1 MDVRAGISDKPES
14 DEQQYNLMRSLLAQY
29 GQLDDVPV
37 NPVRSTDSGSG
48 GIVVSPLTLINSSY
62 WLTCVLQVLTGAT
75 GALGAHILAELVA
88 RTKLHII
95 ALVRASNDE
104 DATQRLLANLKDRK
118 LDAIDNTRYSAAA
131 STLSEELLGVSKA
144 LYEKLLAESVL
155 IIHVCHLIVRPP
167 RCN

>member
-1 MDVRAGISDKPES
+1 MNVRAGISDKPES

-37 NPVRSTDSGSG
+37 NPVRSTNSGSG
-48 GIVVSPLTLINSSY
+48 GIVVSPLTLNKSSY
-62 WLTCVLQVLTGAT
+62 WLTCLPQVLTGTT

-88 RTKLHII
+88 RTRLHVI
-95 ALVRASNDE
+95 ALVRATDDE
-104 DATQRLLANLKDRK
+104 DATQRLSENLRDRK
-118 LDAIDNTRYSAAA
+118 LDTMDNIRYSAVA
-131 STLSEELLGVSKA
+131 STLSEARLGLSKA
-144 LYEKLLAESVL
+144 LYEKLLTESIL